1 MEKDNRIS
9 KEFILDVFYDID
21 NPKIEE
27 PLVKKIETSENIT
40 KQISEKN
47 STNNVT
53 KHKNSKNDFSSHK
66 SNDTTK
72 HLNSEN
78 DSSKNNKVQKI
89 SENDSSSDESNEE
102 YHSCDEDLSDIPNIS
117 SDDSKKKKKK
127 KNSEISSI
135 YKENQNYIRK
145 RKPLNLTISDVEAGS
160 DDEEGGNDVKFD
172 LRKSLAAKDFPKRK
186 SAKLIN
192 YKADEDE
199 NLSES
204 D

>member
-21 NPKIEE
+21 HPKIEE
-27 PLVKKIETSENIT
+27 PLVKKIETSENTT

-53 KHKNSKNDFSSHK
+53 KHKNSKNDFSSHE

-78 DSSKNNKVQKI
+78 DSSNNDKVQKI
-89 SENDSSSDESNEE
+89 SENDSSSDESNA
-102 YHSCDEDLSDIPNIS
+102 DLSDIPNIS
-117 SDDSKKKKKK
+117 SDESKKKKKK

-145 RKPLNLTISDVEAGS
+145 RKPLNLTIADVEAGS

-192 YKADEDE
+192 YKAHEDE

>member
-27 PLVKKIETSENIT
+27 PLVKKIETSENIA

-53 KHKNSKNDFSSHK
+53 EHKNSKNDFTSHD
-66 SNDTTK
+66 SK
-72 HLNSEN
+72 HLNSES
-78 DSSKNNKVQKI
+78 DSSNNDKVQKI
-89 SENDSSSDESNEE
+89 SENDSSS
-102 YHSCDEDLSDIPNIS
+102 HEDLSDIPDIS
-117 SDDSKKKKKK
+117 SDESKKKKKK

-145 RKPLNLTISDVEAGS
+145 RKPLNLTLSDVEAGS
-160 DDEEGGNDVKFD
+160 DDQEGGNDVKFD

-192 YKADEDE
+192 YKAHEDE